1 MAGMLLIGCR
11 QMDTKQ
17 NTKKTMQ
24 ANSEEMQEA
33 ETTPYG
39 KYPELVTYT
48 LGKMSGENNSNM
60 PDGDTYE
67 DNAYTRYLRD
77 MLNVQN
83 EDVFEASDNEY
94 DDIVSMAIETNDIPD
109 IMVVSTIE
117 DVLRL
122 ADLDMIEDLS
132 TVYGN
137 CASDRIKDIYESYG
151 DDFFNN
157 ITRNGKM
164 LAIPETN
171 IEDGPLLL
179 WIRKDWM
186 DQLNL
191 SAPVT
196 MEDVENIIAR
206 FIAEDPGN
214 NGDGNTIGLACD
226 SNLVGESGYS
236 YEYQMDVLFACYNAY
251 PRQWLVEEDGTICY
265 GSTKPEVK
273 QALEKLHDLYEKGII
288 DNQFL
293 VRSTSNLIELIRDG
307 RCGAFFGPWW
317 APNNPLMAAKEENPD
332 ADWQPYMIATDPDGS
347 VSYCKRNPSY
357 KYVVVRKGYE
367 HPEVA
372 VKILN
377 VMYDYLRYKDP
388 DAEEI
393 SKYYQLN
400 VDMTARP
407 LSINVDYNDALDRC
421 YDDLKI
427 ISVLFDYSRFE
438 DEENADEINS
448 YFALNVDP
456 TARPLVIN
464 VDYNDAL
471 DRCYDDLQ
479 KAIKGELDEKDMEL
493 LEVSYYRSCQSYLQ
507 QPESATSEDWAAYT
521 SRIVAPQ
528 LIQNAKVN
536 MIPTAYFAQTQSMQ
550 EEWWKLSKLEQ
561 EIFLQIVTGV
571 ADSSSFDEFV
581 TRWHTEGG
589 DQITKEVNE
598 AITVQ

>member
-1 MAGMLLIGCR
+1 MKKVWMIGCLLMSGVLLTGCR

-17 NTKKTMQ
+17 NTKETMQ

-132 TVYGN
+132 TVYEN

-151 DDFFNN
+151 DVFFNN

-191 SAPVT
+191 SAPAT

-214 NGDGNTIGLACD
+214 NGEGNTIGLACD

-251 PRQWLVEEDGTICY
+251 PRQWLVEENGTICY

-332 ADWQPYMIATDPDGS
+332 ADWQPYMIATDTDGS
-347 VSYCKRNPSY
+347 VSYCKRNSSY

-421 YDDLKI
+421 YDDL
-427 ISVLFDYSRFE
+427 
-438 DEENADEINS
+438 
-448 YFALNVDP
+448 
-456 TARPLVIN
+456 
-464 VDYNDAL
+464 
-471 DRCYDDLQ
+471 Q

-507 QPESATSEDWAAYT
+507 QPESVTSEDWAAYT

-528 LIQNAKVN
+528 LIRNAKVN

-561 EIFLQIVTGV
+561 EIFLQIVTGA

>member
-1 MAGMLLIGCR
+1 MKKVWMIGCLLMSSVLLTGCR

-17 NTKKTMQ
+17 NAKETMQ
-24 ANSEEMQEA
+24 ANSEAMQEA

-132 TVYGN
+132 TVYEN

-273 QALEKLHDLYEKGII
+273 QALEKLNDLYEKGII

-293 VRSTSNLIELIRDG
+293 VRSTSNLIELIREG

-317 APNNPLMAAKEENPD
+317 APNNPLMAAKGENPD
-332 ADWQPYMIATDPDGS
+332 ADWQPYMIATDTDGS

-421 YDDLKI
+421 YDDL
-427 ISVLFDYSRFE
+427 
-438 DEENADEINS
+438 
-448 YFALNVDP
+448 
-456 TARPLVIN
+456 
-464 VDYNDAL
+464 
-471 DRCYDDLQ
+471 Q

-507 QPESATSEDWAAYT
+507 QPEYATSEDWAAYT

>member
-1 MAGMLLIGCR
+1 MKKVWMIGCLLMSGVLLTGCR

-17 NTKKTMQ
+17 NTKETMQ

-132 TVYGN
+132 TVYEN

-191 SAPVT
+191 SAPAT

-214 NGDGNTIGLACD
+214 NGEGNTIGLACD

-251 PRQWLVEEDGTICY
+251 PRQWLVEENGTICY

-332 ADWQPYMIATDPDGS
+332 ADWQPYMIATDTDGS
-347 VSYCKRNPSY
+347 VSYCKRNSSY

-421 YDDLKI
+421 YDDL
-427 ISVLFDYSRFE
+427 
-438 DEENADEINS
+438 
-448 YFALNVDP
+448 
-456 TARPLVIN
+456 
-464 VDYNDAL
+464 
-471 DRCYDDLQ
+471 Q

-493 LEVSYYRSCQSYLQ
+493 LEVSYYWSCQSYLQ
-507 QPESATSEDWAAYT
+507 QPESVTSEDWAAYT

-528 LIQNAKVN
+528 LIRNAKVN

-561 EIFLQIVTGV
+561 EIFLQIVTGA

>member
-1 MAGMLLIGCR
+1 MKKVWMIGCLLMSGVLLTGCR

-17 NTKKTMQ
+17 NTKETMQ

-132 TVYGN
+132 TVYEN

-179 WIRKDWM
+179 WIRNDWM
-186 DQLNL
+186 DKLNL
-191 SAPVT
+191 SAPAT

-214 NGDGNTIGLACD
+214 NGEGNTIGLACD

-332 ADWQPYMIATDPDGS
+332 ADWRPYMIATDTDGS

-421 YDDLKI
+421 YDDL
-427 ISVLFDYSRFE
+427 
-438 DEENADEINS
+438 
-448 YFALNVDP
+448 
-456 TARPLVIN
+456 
-464 VDYNDAL
+464 
-471 DRCYDDLQ
+471 Q
-479 KAIKGELDEKDMEL
+479 KAIRGELDEKDMEL

-507 QPESATSEDWAAYT
+507 QPESVTSEDWAAYT

-561 EIFLQIVTGV
+561 EIFLQIVTGA

-589 DQITKEVNE
+589 DRITKEVNE
-598 AITVQ
+598 VITVQ

>member
-1 MAGMLLIGCR
+1 MAGMVLTGCK
-11 QMDTKQ
+11 QTDTKQ
-17 NTKKTMQ
+17 NTKETTQ
-24 ANSEEMQEA
+24 EDSAAMQEA

-67 DNAYTRYLRD
+67 DNAYTRYLRN

-117 DVLRL
+117 DVQRL

-132 TVYGN
+132 TAYEQ

-157 ITRNGKM
+157 ITRDGKM

-191 SAPVT
+191 SAPAT
-196 MEDVENIIAR
+196 MDDVENIIAE
-206 FIAEDPGN
+206 FIAKDPGG
-214 NGDGNTIGLACD
+214 NGAGNTIGLACD
-226 SNLVGESGYS
+226 ANLVGESGYS

-251 PRQWLVEEDGTICY
+251 PRQWLVEEDGTISY

-273 QALEKLHDLYEKGII
+273 EALEKLHDLYEKEII

-293 VRSTSNLIELIRDG
+293 VRSTSNLIELIRNG
-307 RCGAFFGPWW
+307 QCGAFFGPWW
-317 APNNPLMAAKEENPD
+317 APNNPLMAAKEDDPD
-332 ADWQPYMIATDPDGS
+332 ADWQPYMIATDEDGS

-377 VMYDYLRYKDP
+377 VMYDYLRYEDP
-388 DAEEI
+388 DAAEI
-393 SKYYQLN
+393 SKYYQMN

-407 LSINVDYNDALDRC
+407 LSINIDY
-421 YDDLKI
+421 K
-427 ISVLFDYSRFE
+427 
-438 DEENADEINS
+438 
-448 YFALNVDP
+448 
-456 TARPLVIN
+456 
-464 VDYNDAL
+464 DAL

-479 KAIKGELDEKDMEL
+479 KALKGEMTESDMEL

-507 QPESATSEDWAAYT
+507 QPDAASSEDWAAYT
-521 SRIVAPQ
+521 SRIEAPH
-528 LIQNAKVN
+528 IIRNAKINV
-536 MIPTAYFAQTQSMQ
+536 IPTAYFAQTESMQ

-561 EIFLQIVTGV
+561 ETFLQIVTGA

-581 TRWHTEGG
+581 TRWHAEGG

-598 AITVQ
+598 AVTAQ

>member
-1 MAGMLLIGCR
+1 MKKVWMIGCLLMSGVLLTGCR

-17 NTKKTMQ
+17 NTKETMQ

-83 EDVFEASDNEY
+83 KDVFEASDNEY

-132 TVYGN
+132 TVYEN

-191 SAPVT
+191 SAPAT

-206 FIAEDPGN
+206 FIAEDTGN
-214 NGDGNTIGLACD
+214 NGEGNTIGLACD

-251 PRQWLVEEDGTICY
+251 PRQWLVEEDGAICY

-332 ADWQPYMIATDPDGS
+332 ADWQPYMIATDTDGS

-421 YDDLKI
+421 YDDL
-427 ISVLFDYSRFE
+427 
-438 DEENADEINS
+438 
-448 YFALNVDP
+448 
-456 TARPLVIN
+456 
-464 VDYNDAL
+464 
-471 DRCYDDLQ
+471 Q

-507 QPESATSEDWAAYT
+507 QPESVTSEDWAAYT

-561 EIFLQIVTGV
+561 EIFLQIVTGA

>member
-1 MAGMLLIGCR
+1 MKKVWMIGCLLVAGVLLTGCR

-17 NTKKTMQ
+17 NTKETMQ
-24 ANSEEMQEA
+24 ANSEEMREA

-132 TVYGN
+132 TVYEN

-191 SAPVT
+191 SAPAT

-214 NGDGNTIGLACD
+214 NGEGNTIGLACD

-332 ADWQPYMIATDPDGS
+332 ADWQPYMIATDTDGS

-421 YDDLKI
+421 YDDL
-427 ISVLFDYSRFE
+427 
-438 DEENADEINS
+438 
-448 YFALNVDP
+448 
-456 TARPLVIN
+456 
-464 VDYNDAL
+464 
-471 DRCYDDLQ
+471 Q

-507 QPESATSEDWAAYT
+507 QPESVTSEDWAAYT

-561 EIFLQIVTGV
+561 EIFLQIVTGA

-589 DQITKEVNE
+589 DRITKEVNE

>member
-1 MAGMLLIGCR
+1 MAGMVLTGCK
-11 QMDTKQ
+11 QTDTKQ
-17 NTKKTMQ
+17 NTKETTQ
-24 ANSEEMQEA
+24 EDSAAMQEA

-67 DNAYTRYLRD
+67 DNAYTRYLRN

-117 DVLRL
+117 DVQRL

-132 TVYGN
+132 TAYEQ

-157 ITRNGKM
+157 ITRDGKM

-191 SAPVT
+191 SAPAT
-196 MEDVENIIAR
+196 MDDVENIIAE
-206 FIAEDPGN
+206 FIAKDPGG
-214 NGDGNTIGLACD
+214 NGAGNTIGLACD
-226 SNLVGESGYS
+226 ANLVGESGYS

-251 PRQWLVEEDGTICY
+251 PRQWLVEEDGTISY

-273 QALEKLHDLYEKGII
+273 EALEKLHDLYEKGII

-293 VRSTSNLIELIRDG
+293 VRSTSNLIELIRNG
-307 RCGAFFGPWW
+307 QCGAFFGPWW
-317 APNNPLMAAKEENPD
+317 APNNPLMAAKEDDPD
-332 ADWQPYMIATDPDGS
+332 ADWQPYMIATDEDGS

-377 VMYDYLRYKDP
+377 VMYDYLRYEDP
-388 DAEEI
+388 DAAEI
-393 SKYYQLN
+393 SKYYQMN

-407 LSINVDYNDALDRC
+407 LSINIDY
-421 YDDLKI
+421 K
-427 ISVLFDYSRFE
+427 
-438 DEENADEINS
+438 
-448 YFALNVDP
+448 
-456 TARPLVIN
+456 
-464 VDYNDAL
+464 DAL

-479 KAIKGELDEKDMEL
+479 KALKGEMTESDMEL

-507 QPESATSEDWAAYT
+507 QPDAASSEDWAAYT
-521 SRIVAPQ
+521 SRIEAPH
-528 LIQNAKVN
+528 IIRNAKINV
-536 MIPTAYFAQTQSMQ
+536 IPTAYFAQTESMQ

-561 EIFLQIVTGV
+561 ETFLQIVTGA

-581 TRWHTEGG
+581 TRWHAEGG

-598 AITVQ
+598 AVTAQ

>member
-1 MAGMLLIGCR
+1 MKKVWMIGCLLMSGVLLTGCR

-17 NTKKTMQ
+17 NTKETMQ

-132 TVYGN
+132 TVYEN

-191 SAPVT
+191 SAPAT
-196 MEDVENIIAR
+196 MEDVENIITR

-214 NGDGNTIGLACD
+214 NGEGNTIGLACD

-251 PRQWLVEEDGTICY
+251 PRQWLVEENGTICY

-332 ADWQPYMIATDPDGS
+332 ADWQPYMIATDTDGS

-421 YDDLKI
+421 YD
-427 ISVLFDYSRFE
+427 Y
-438 DEENADEINS
+438 
-448 YFALNVDP
+448 
-456 TARPLVIN
+456 
-464 VDYNDAL
+464 
-471 DRCYDDLQ
+471 LQ

-507 QPESATSEDWAAYT
+507 QPESVTSEDWAAYT

-561 EIFLQIVTGV
+561 EIFLQIVTGA